1 MRQLRSNFN
10 QASGGATRTSSV
22 KRRTLAE
29 RGTRR
34 ARQAWLREGKY
45 HTRRQLCSRWPR
57 RNGSCDPG
65 HKAGRHLPSR
75 VLLHRLC
82 ASAYNVQ
89 TNKKKKPVTVTVVAC
104 CHGLACNRSSLV
116 RRVARVPLS
125 LGRAGAHRSVAP
137 RQLAHRTHA
146 SDCTCTHYFLRTVVL
161 GCAPIF
167 HCSEWSQLASATVA
181 NQPNRSV

>member
-57 RNGSCDPG
+57 RNGWCDPG
-65 HKAGRHLPSR
+65 HKAGTSR
-75 VLLHRLC
+75 PACFSIGCVPVHTT
-82 ASAYNVQ
+82 YKQ
-89 TNKKKKPVTVTVVAC
+89 TKKKKPVTVTVIAC

-125 LGRAGAHRSVAP
+125 LWSSGGRARTDQWRRGNWHTGQTRAIALARTIFYELLFLAAHPFSIAVSG
-137 RQLAHRTHA
+137 H
-146 SDCTCTHYFLRTVVL
+146 S
-161 GCAPIF
+161 
-167 HCSEWSQLASATVA
+167 
-181 NQPNRSV
+181 